1 MPVLPDGKNSVN
13 PNFIN
18 LDLTATKKFGKW
30 ELGPVAFY
38 SSDLSKPEPGYP
50 KQSQF
55 GLGGLIGYWFGPVVL
70 QAYVTTNL
78 YENNYG
84 GRDTRL
90 WTRVVVPIIDQPQPA
105 GLPR

>member
-1 MPVLPDGKNSVN
+1 MGVGSNRFLFERS
-13 PNFIN
+13 
-18 LDLTATKKFGKW
+18 
-30 ELGPVAFY
+30 
-38 SSDLSKPEPGYP
+38 SKPEPGYL

-70 QAYVTTNL
+70 QAYVTTDL

-90 WTRVVVPIIDQPQPA
+90 WTRVIVPIIDQPRPA
-105 GLPR
+105 APSLSK